1 MQKYICTSILIFCTG
16 AALLGLNFVLEKMKT
31 KNLQKEG
38 LNFLQLTMY
47 EFFQYLINIK
57 QIVRNKC
64 SIIDEFL
71 CNKNIE
77 NIAEV
82 FSLMAPPEMALNINV
97 SSYAFT
103 IKKEPMIVDLMLKL
117 ISNNRDIFKYINFV
131 NQELTRWS
139 KGDLNQILILLEQH
153 RNKTFPK
160 LIFTINMCIYATF
173 KLMEIVAYYSPKR
186 LVEFIDVDNIAG
198 YIQEIEN
205 EIDAFLGYAHW
216 KNAYRR
222 AEIKKFSILK
232 RIVFL
237 VQNLY
242 NYKKNKD
249 CYIIVPEEE
258 GFDLSPMTFDTA
270 GDLISIMMTKCMAQ
284 KLMFYRKEDFTKKGF
299 FVQDFDGSA
308 KIIIGREAEP
318 CLYRGQNF
326 NHKQMLPGYLRPN
339 IVNNEVMHCV
349 EYIKREE
356 FKLLFKQTPYYML
369 LRRLS
374 VMGHFFEFDL
384 DAVAQ
389 HYEFA
394 TNYLDVTKDVRVAL
408 FFAYTVCKDGKYYPV
423 QDFNEYKPTLY
434 IANQSLMHVINK
446 NIVRPVGFQ
455 AVMRPLLQTAFA
467 LNMTSQNKDI
477 LSNFIEIELPQS
489 PEVAL
494 AIYRSFNDGRDIFPD
509 EPVMSLKNIV
519 RERRELNEGLF
530 KQYCREYKK
539 PEAVLRE
546 KLEENFRIT
555 NTLPLIEPEMFTKMT
570 SEVYDKLIP
579 WIKENISYRKCR
591 YADENNPN
599 AYQDLFPKSLV

>member
-1 MQKYICTSILIFCTG
+1 MQKYICISILIFCTV

-57 QIVRNKC
+57 QMVRNKC

-232 RIVFL
+232 QIKTVILLCR
-237 VQNLY
+237 
-242 NYKKNKD
+242 KRK
-249 CYIIVPEEE
+249 
-258 GFDLSPMTFDTA
+258 G
-270 GDLISIMMTKCMAQ
+270 LI
-284 KLMFYRKEDFTKKGF
+284 F
-299 FVQDFDGSA
+299 
-308 KIIIGREAEP
+308 
-318 CLYRGQNF
+318 
-326 NHKQMLPGYLRPN
+326 
-339 IVNNEVMHCV
+339 
-349 EYIKREE
+349 
-356 FKLLFKQTPYYML
+356 
-369 LRRLS
+369 RL
-374 VMGHFFEFDL
+374 
-384 DAVAQ
+384 
-389 HYEFA
+389 
-394 TNYLDVTKDVRVAL
+394 
-408 FFAYTVCKDGKYYPV
+408 
-423 QDFNEYKPTLY
+423 
-434 IANQSLMHVINK
+434 
-446 NIVRPVGFQ
+446 
-455 AVMRPLLQTAFA
+455 
-467 LNMTSQNKDI
+467 
-477 LSNFIEIELPQS
+477 
-489 PEVAL
+489 
-494 AIYRSFNDGRDIFPD
+494 
-509 EPVMSLKNIV
+509 
-519 RERRELNEGLF
+519 
-530 KQYCREYKK
+530 
-539 PEAVLRE
+539 
-546 KLEENFRIT
+546 
-555 NTLPLIEPEMFTKMT
+555 
-570 SEVYDKLIP
+570 
-579 WIKENISYRKCR
+579 
-591 YADENNPN
+591 
-599 AYQDLFPKSLV
+599 

>member
-1 MQKYICTSILIFCTG
+1 M
-16 AALLGLNFVLEKMKT
+16 
-31 KNLQKEG
+31 
-38 LNFLQLTMY
+38 
-47 EFFQYLINIK
+47 
-57 QIVRNKC
+57 
-64 SIIDEFL
+64 
-71 CNKNIE
+71 
-77 NIAEV
+77 
-82 FSLMAPPEMALNINV
+82 
-97 SSYAFT
+97 
-103 IKKEPMIVDLMLKL
+103 
-117 ISNNRDIFKYINFV
+117 
-131 NQELTRWS
+131 
-139 KGDLNQILILLEQH
+139 
-153 RNKTFPK
+153 
-160 LIFTINMCIYATF
+160 
-173 KLMEIVAYYSPKR
+173 
-186 LVEFIDVDNIAG
+186 
-198 YIQEIEN
+198 
-205 EIDAFLGYAHW
+205 
-216 KNAYRR
+216 
-222 AEIKKFSILK
+222 
-232 RIVFL
+232 
-237 VQNLY
+237 
-242 NYKKNKD
+242 
-249 CYIIVPEEE
+249 PEEE

-284 KLMFYRKEDFTKKGF
+284 KFMFYRKEDFTKKGF

-339 IVNNEVMHCV
+339 IVNNEIMHCV

-356 FKLLFKQTPYYML
+356 FKLLFKQTPYYTL

-467 LNMTSQNKDI
+467 LNMTSENKDI

-519 RERRELNEGLF
+519 RERRDLNEGLF